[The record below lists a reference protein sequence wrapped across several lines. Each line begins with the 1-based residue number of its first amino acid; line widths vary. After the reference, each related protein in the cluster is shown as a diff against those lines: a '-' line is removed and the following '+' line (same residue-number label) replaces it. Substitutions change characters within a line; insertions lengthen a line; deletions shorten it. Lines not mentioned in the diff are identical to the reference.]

1 LGAKKVE
8 EANLEEWLLT
18 GEPWVVYRVLT
29 DLVGKDN
36 EDPKVALAKAA
47 LYNHPLV
54 RTSIEKISK
63 EGNPAT
69 KEVIDAVFPRNEAH
83 FWVLPVLADFGL
95 TILDSR
101 IAKVCEQ
108 LFSKQL
114 DSGRFKLDLPSKLGN
129 CLTAI
134 ITETLAKLGLLNDP
148 RLQKAYEY
156 LLGKQ
161 KANGEFCFNDSGQI
175 EHSEEKPELSSASAS
190 TFALGAL
197 AQNPDLRD
205 SDHAKKGVDF
215 LFQCWA
221 SNGKTRNKKDAS
233 KTRRDWGKLRYPF
246 TDYRILKFLDILS
259 QFNHATKR
267 LRDLDI
273 IDELIKKQDAQ
284 GRFTPESVMRAWSDF
299 DFGQKE
305 KPSRWITFLA
315 MRIAKRIL

>member
-1 LGAKKVE
+1 MGAKKVE

-29 DLVGKDN
+29 DLVGKDD
-36 EDPKVALAKAA
+36 EDPKVALARAA

-54 RTSIEKISK
+54 RTYIEKISK
-63 EGNPAT
+63 EGNRAT
-69 KEVIDAVFPRNEAH
+69 KEVIDTVWPRIEAD

-95 TILDSR
+95 TVMDSR
-101 IAKVCEQ
+101 IAKACER

-114 DSGRFKLDLPSKLGN
+114 DSGRFGLDLPLKLGN

-148 RLQKAYEY
+148 RLHKAYEY
-156 LLGKQ
+156 ILGKQ
-161 KANGEFCFNDSGQI
+161 RATGGFCFKDSGHT
-175 EHSEEKPELSSASAS
+175 EYTEEAEPTSPSVS

-197 AQNPDLRD
+197 AQDPDLRD

-215 LFQCWA
+215 LFQCWT
-221 SNGKTRNKKDAS
+221 NKGKNRNKNGVS
-233 KTRRDWGKLRYPF
+233 KIWRDWGKLKYPF
-246 TDYRILKFLDILS
+246 TEYRILKFLDILS

-267 LRDLDI
+267 LRDLEI
-273 IDELIKKQDAQ
+273 IDELIKKQDAK

-299 DFGQKE
+299 DFGHKE